1 MSVAIVSTPSV
12 PTLAPAT
19 DTAGGD
25 ASAGEG
31 FADLLLGQLA
41 LGTGPLPTAT
51 EVASVLPVKGED
63 PDLGE
68 ETDTAIGSDTNSLLA
83 TLALVTPQVTAQPS
97 APATAS
103 TESEATGAATL
114 TAQASPSFEKD
125 AKAPGS
131 SAPVSTTAFSAE
143 GSDADAAAKI
153 AVAPAPI
160 EGNSLDKIAIAPAP
174 LENNS
179 QGKTAVAPVPTN
191 GNSFDTIAVAPVP
204 LENEPGLET
213 VAADTQTTT
222 LLPTTHTPHVSADKG
237 GPRNDTQL
245 SVATP
250 VRNQEWASEF
260 SQKVVWLAS
269 ADKQSA
275 QLTLNPAE
283 LGPIEISL
291 SMDKGNATVSFAS
304 ANAEVRDSI
313 ETAMPRLREMF
324 ASAGIE
330 LGQTNVGAESF
341 RQQSGNGEG
350 NQSASR
356 SMTDNAILAGDTALP
371 LQSRGFSS
379 QQGSGLV
386 NLFA

>member
-12 PTLAPAT
+12 PTPAPAT
-19 DTAGGD
+19 DTASGD
-25 ASAGEG
+25 TSAGEG

-41 LGTGPLPTAT
+41 LSTGLAPAAT
-51 EVASVLPVKGED
+51 EVVAAALQVKGADSDPGED
-63 PDLGE
+63 ADAA
-68 ETDTAIGSDTNSLLA
+68 TAIGPDTNSLLA
-83 TLALVTPQVTAQPS
+83 TLALVTPPVTAQPA
-97 APATAS
+97 APASAS

-114 TAQASPSFEKD
+114 TTQASLSFEKD

-131 SAPVSTTAFSAE
+131 SAPGSAAALSAE
-143 GSDADAAAKI
+143 PTDVDAAAAKI
-153 AVAPAPI
+153 AVAPAPTPI
-160 EGNSLDKIAIAPAP
+160 DGNALDKTAVSAAP
-174 LENNS
+174 LERRPS
-179 QGKTAVAPVPTN
+179 V
-191 GNSFDTIAVAPVP
+191 
-204 LENEPGLET
+204 ET
-213 VAADTQTTT
+213 VAADTQTST
-222 LLPTTHTPHVSADKG
+222 LLHATHAAHSSADKS
-237 GPRNDTQL
+237 GPRNDTSL
-245 SVATP
+245 SVSTP
-250 VRNQEWASEF
+250 VRDQAWASEF
-260 SQKVVWLAS
+260 GQKVVWLAS

-341 RQQSGNGEG
+341 RQQAGNGQG
-350 NQSASR
+350 QPGSSR
-356 SMTDNAILAGDTALP
+356 SSADNAILAADPALP
-371 LQSRGFSS
+371 LQSRSFST
-379 QQGSGLV
+379 QQGNGLV